1 MTTAAVVLAALAYG
15 IGSALIPV
23 LNAEAYAA
31 ATALLLDGMD
41 VVWMVVALSLGTVV
55 GKVVLFQAARAGRDL
70 SRRRPPREPRTG
82 RLARGI
88 QRVGAILIGWLDDPL
103 RAVVT
108 VLASAFIGIPPLLAV
123 AVLAGASRMRVVV
136 FAAAVLV
143 GRAGRFVL
151 IAGAAHGLV

>member
-1 MTTAAVVLAALAYG
+1 
-15 IGSALIPV
+15 
-23 LNAEAYAA
+23 
-31 ATALLLDGMD
+31 
-41 VVWMVVALSLGTVV
+41 MVVALSIGTVV

-70 SRRRPPREPRTG
+70 TRRRPPREPRTG
-82 RLARGI
+82 RVARAVR
-88 QRVGAILIGWLDDPL
+88 RVGAVLIGWLDDPL

-108 VLASAFIGIPPLLAV
+108 VFASAFVGVPPLLAV

-136 FAAAVLV
+136 FAASVLV